1 MYKQNEC
8 RSMLYFV
15 NIEYVLHMY
24 YTCTT
29 YVLQQ
34 LCREELYKSRGITR
48 FNRIPVLPLD
58 NAHTCAAQNCR
69 PF

>member
-1 MYKQNEC
+1 MYKQTER

-15 NIEYVLHMY
+15 NIEYVLRMY
-24 YTCTT
+24 YVCTT
-29 YVLQQ
+29 YVLQY

-48 FNRIPVLPLD
+48 LKRMPVLPLD
-58 NAHTCAAQNCR
+58 NAHTCPAQNCR